1 MASDSQDDQSASRTF
16 QLHHAHPWDL
26 TPTEAVAV
34 QRALAG
40 RVRLTPLV
48 DPPKRIAGVDVSVRE
63 GIAQAAVV
71 VVDAQ
76 TMAVLD
82 GAIWREPERFPYI
95 SGLLSFREIPT
106 LLQAVERLSILPDLI
121 VCDGQGIAHPRRLGL
136 ASHLGVL
143 LDLPTIGA
151 AKSRLVGTA
160 EDPLQEAGAWS
171 LLRHRDEVIGA
182 VLRTRVG
189 VKPLYVSPGH
199 RTSLDD
205 AIAVTLACVRRYRL
219 PEPTRL
225 AHHLSRTLEA

>member
-1 MASDSQDDQSASRTF
+1 M
-16 QLHHAHPWDL
+16 
-26 TPTEAVAV
+26 
-34 QRALAG
+34 QRELAG
-40 RVRLTPLV
+40 QVRLLPLV
-48 DPPKRIAGVDVSVRE
+48 NAPKRIAGVDVSVRN

-71 VVDAQ
+71 VVDSE
-76 TMAVLD
+76 TMEALD
-82 GAIWREPERFPYI
+82 GATWREPVRFPYI

-143 LDLPTIGA
+143 LDLPTVGA

-160 EDPLQEAGAWS
+160 EEPLQEPGAWS
-171 LLRHRDEVIGA
+171 PLRHRDEVIGA